1 MSVVCGNLVGGIV
14 GYGKTFVLVDEN
26 NNEFTGVVV
35 DKMTLLTATAEDIK
49 LGKVAAVDSGIVTG
63 THVCE

>member
-1 MSVVCGNLVGGIV
+1 MSVICGNLVGGIV

-26 NNEFTGVVV
+26 NNELTGVVV
-35 DKMTLLTATAEDIK
+35 DELTLLTATAEDIK
-49 LGKVAAVDSGIVTG
+49 SGKVAAVDSGIVTG

>member
-1 MSVVCGNLVGGIV
+1 MICGNLVGGIT

-26 NNEFTGVVV
+26 NNELTGVVV
-35 DKMTLLTATAEDIK
+35 DEITLFTATAEDIK
-49 LGKVAAVDSGIVTG
+49 LGKTAAVDSGIVTG

>member
-1 MSVVCGNLVGGIV
+1 MSVICGNLVGGIV

-26 NNEFTGVVV
+26 DNEIAGVVV
-35 DKMTLLTATAEDIK
+35 DEMTLLTATAEDIK
-49 LGKVAAVDSGIVTG
+49 QGKIAAVDSGIVTG